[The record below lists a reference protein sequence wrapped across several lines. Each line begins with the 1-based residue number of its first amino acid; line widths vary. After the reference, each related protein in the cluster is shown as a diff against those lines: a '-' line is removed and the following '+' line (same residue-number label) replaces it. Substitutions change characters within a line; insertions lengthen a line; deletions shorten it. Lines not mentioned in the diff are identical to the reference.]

1 MHWRKTIGL
10 GVEPCGK
17 SVLKGHSTTFFL
29 CGTTRI
35 NLLLK
40 REEIIRKTWPKLS

>member
-1 MHWRKTIGL
+1 MHCRKTIGL

-17 SVLKGHSTTFFL
+17 AVLKEHSTTFFL

-35 NLLLK
+35 ILLLK
-40 REEIIRKTWPKLS
+40 KEEITLKTWPEFS